1 VNEKHGIGTRTLRGM
16 FWAYGAYFGGRL
28 VVLGSTAV
36 LARLLSPRD
45 FGLVALALV
54 FMTFM
59 DALQDLG
66 LGEALIVSSPGEET
80 DRAQT
85 VFSWTVVF
93 GFSLTVLT
101 AALSP
106 LIADFFRQ
114 PGLRWL
120 LSAIGV
126 NFFVRSLGATHY
138 ALARKDLNYRVRT
151 VSELAE
157 VLVRGTLGISL
168 AIAGFGAW
176 SLTIGFIAGVLAS
189 TASLIVL
196 VDFRPRLRL
205 TRRHLKDLM
214 KFGGVLTL
222 VDIGSTLTYNLDYVF
237 VGRVLGAASLG
248 LYTIGFRLP
257 ELVILNLANVAAD
270 VLFPAYSAVDA
281 EHLRDAYLVALRYVA
296 MATLPAAVTLILLA
310 RPIILVAFGHHW
322 THSITVMQVITL
334 YTMCVVLTIP
344 SGSIFKVTGRAWIM
358 LVFSVPGI
366 AVLFVGLLIFAHDGI
381 LAVAW
386 TTTGMQATAL
396 PFEIWWGSRQ
406 LGVPVLASLQAI
418 APTVI
423 AAAGMAAVIFALATF
438 ITVPIL
444 AILAGTLVGSSVYLG
459 LLFLTARDSLERLRA
474 MAFPASVASS

>member
-222 VDIGSTLTYNLDYVF
+222 VDIGSTLTYNLATCSS
-237 VGRVLGAASLG
+237 AASWA
-248 LYTIGFRLP
+248 P
-257 ELVILNLANVAAD
+257 
-270 VLFPAYSAVDA
+270 P
-281 EHLRDAYLVALRYVA
+281 H
-296 MATLPAAVTLILLA
+296 
-310 RPIILVAFGHHW
+310 
-322 THSITVMQVITL
+322 
-334 YTMCVVLTIP
+334 
-344 SGSIFKVTGRAWIM
+344 
-358 LVFSVPGI
+358 
-366 AVLFVGLLIFAHDGI
+366 
-381 LAVAW
+381 
-386 TTTGMQATAL
+386 
-396 PFEIWWGSRQ
+396 
-406 LGVPVLASLQAI
+406 LASTRSA
-418 APTVI
+418 
-423 AAAGMAAVIFALATF
+423 FASR
-438 ITVPIL
+438 
-444 AILAGTLVGSSVYLG
+444 SS
-459 LLFLTARDSLERLRA
+459 
-474 MAFPASVASS
+474 